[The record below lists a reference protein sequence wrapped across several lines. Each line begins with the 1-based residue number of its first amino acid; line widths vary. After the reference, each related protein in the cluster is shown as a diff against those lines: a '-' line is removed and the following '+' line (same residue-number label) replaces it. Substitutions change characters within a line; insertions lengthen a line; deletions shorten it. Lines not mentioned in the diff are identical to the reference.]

1 MSPQKDSK
9 PADYT
14 LIITILT
21 LVLGGFVMIYSASA
35 IWAERHLGQPLY
47 FLKRQFFWAA
57 FGLIIMG
64 IVSRFNYNIYR
75 EKIPFILGATI
86 VALAFA
92 LLGHKVGGARRW
104 IKLGPLGIQPS
115 EFSKL
120 SCVIFL
126 AYYLDKKKSRLRS
139 PVSSILLP
147 AFALSPIILLIAKEP
162 DLGTP
167 VLIFTVSLGLLFVGG
182 VRLSHIVSALSLSI
196 PVIAYELIRY
206 PYRRARM
213 LNFLA
218 PFHDAKNTGYQLAQ
232 SLLAVGS
239 GGLFGKGLGASNIKL
254 MYLPT
259 PHTDFIFPIL
269 CEELGLVGAL
279 GLLTLFIIFTL
290 QGTRIAKNAPNLF
303 GSLLAAGITWTISL
317 QAFFNMAMSLGLLPT
332 KGIPIPFVSFGG
344 SSLLASLIGVGI
356 LLNISRQTKA
366 AAAL

>member
-1 MSPQKDSK
+1 MTPNKGPA

-14 LIITILT
+14 LIITILF
-21 LVLGGFVMIYSASA
+21 LVFCGLVMIYSASA

-47 FLKRQFFWAA
+47 FLKRQIFWAA

-64 IVSRFNYNIYR
+64 LVSRLNYNLYR
-75 EKIPFILGATI
+75 EKIGLILGITTI
-86 VALAFA
+86 ALFLA

-104 IKLGPLGIQPS
+104 IKIGPIGLQPS
-115 EFSKL
+115 EFAKL

-126 AYYLDKKKSRLRS
+126 SYYLDKKRSRLRS
-139 PVSSILLP
+139 PVSSIILP
-147 AFALSPIILLIAKEP
+147 ALALSPIIFLIAKEP

-167 VLIFTVSLGLLFVGG
+167 VLIFTVSLGLLFVAG
-182 VRLSHIVSALSLSI
+182 VRLRHILSALSLSI

-206 PYRRARM
+206 PYRRTRI
-213 LNFLA
+213 LNFLS

-269 CEELGLVGAL
+269 CEELGLAGAL
-279 GLLTLFIIFTL
+279 GLLFLFVFFTI
-290 QGTRIAKNAPNLF
+290 QGMRIARNAPNLF
-303 GSLLAAGITWTISL
+303 GSLLAAGITWTIAL
-317 QAFFNMAMSLGLLPT
+317 QAFFNMARSLGLLPT

-344 SSLLASLIGVGI
+344 SSLLASLIGIGI
-356 LLNISRQTKA
+356 LLNISRQTKTTA
-366 AAAL
+366 IL